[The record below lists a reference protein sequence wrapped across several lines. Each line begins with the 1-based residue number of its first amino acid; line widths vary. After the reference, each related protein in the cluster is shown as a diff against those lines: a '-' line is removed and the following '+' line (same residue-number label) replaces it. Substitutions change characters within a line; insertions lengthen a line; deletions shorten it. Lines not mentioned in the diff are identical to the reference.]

1 MPLNLPDKLPA
12 IELLKEENIFVI
24 DNSRATRQDI
34 RPLRIVILNLMPLK
48 ITTETDLV
56 RLLSNTPLQ
65 VEISFMKIKSH
76 TSKNTPIEHM
86 KAFYTDFDKM
96 RDEKYDG
103 MIITGAPVE
112 QMDFEEV
119 TYWDEITEIFDWA
132 RTHVTSTLYICWA
145 AQAGLYHHYGVP
157 KYPLDAKMFGIFAHR
172 TLQPLYPI
180 FRGFDDVFYV
190 PHSRHTEVRKED
202 ILKVP
207 GLTLLSESEEAGVYM
222 VMARNGREFFVTGH
236 SEYSPLTL
244 DTEYA
249 PKFGARAAAVNSL
262 EDIAALVAYAHLYNV
277 RIYVTVNTI
286 LKEEELAE
294 TEKMI
299 WELYRI
305 GVDALIVQD
314 MGITRLNLPPIP
326 LHGSTQMDNRTPEK
340 VRFLADAG
348 FRQVVLARELSL
360 QEIRRIHEACP
371 ETPLEVF
378 VHGALCVSYSGQCYV
393 SQACFGRSANRGEC
407 AQFCRL
413 PFSLVDADGKTIVRD
428 KHLLSLKDLN
438 QSEVLEDLL
447 DAGASSLK
455 IEGRLKD
462 VSYVKNVTAAYRSKL
477 DAIFARRK
485 EYVRASSGTC
495 RFDFTPRLDKSFSR
509 GFTHYFL
516 QGRDREISSF
526 DTPKSLGEEM
536 GTMKEQRGNYL
547 TVAGVKPFHNGD
559 GVCFLDEQ
567 GRLQGFRINRVDGN
581 KLYPAGDVPRIKP
594 RTRLFRNFDQ
604 EFERI
609 LARKSAERK
618 IGVGWELADTPS
630 GFALTAADED
640 GNRITLSFLYPKELA
655 RTPQSENLRTQLG
668 KLGNTPF
675 EVMPLGG
682 TDSPSA
688 TTAPAIAINLSQNW
702 FIPASVIADWRRQ
715 AIDKLTAA
723 RRITYRRELHVWKPT
738 RHSFP
743 ATSLT
748 YLGNVMNTAARS
760 FYQAHGVASVEPAY
774 EKQAVPEAVLM
785 FCKHCLRYSMGWCPT
800 YQKGHSPYREP
811 YYLVGTDGKRFRLTF
826 DCKNCQ
832 MKVSS

>member
-1 MPLNLPDKLPA
+1 MGSCAPFCGERNMMKQRK
-12 IELLKEENIFVI
+12 IELLAPAK
-24 DNSRATRQDI
+24 
-34 RPLRIVILNLMPLK
+34 NL
-48 ITTETDLV
+48 ECG
-56 RLLSNTPLQ
+56 
-65 VEISFMKIKSH
+65 
-76 TSKNTPIEHM
+76 IEAVNH
-86 KAFYTDFDKM
+86 
-96 RDEKYDG
+96 
-103 MIITGAPVE
+103 GADAV
-112 QMDFEEV
+112 
-119 TYWDEITEIFDWA
+119 
-132 RTHVTSTLYICWA
+132 YI
-145 AQAGLYHHYGVP
+145 G
-157 KYPLDAKMFGIFAHR
+157 
-172 TLQPLYPI
+172 
-180 FRGFDDVFYV
+180 
-190 PHSRHTEVRKED
+190 
-202 ILKVP
+202 
-207 GLTLLSESEEAGVYM
+207 
-222 VMARNGREFFVTGH
+222 
-236 SEYSPLTL
+236 
-244 DTEYA
+244 A

-477 DAIFARRK
+477 DAIFAHRK

-495 RFDFTPRLDKSFSR
+495 RFDFTPQLDKSFSR

-618 IGVGWELADTPS
+618 IGVGWELADTSS
-630 GFALTAADED
+630 GFALTVADED
-640 GNRITLSFLYPKELA
+640 GNRITLSFPYPKELA
-655 RTPQSENLRTQLG
+655 RTPQPENLRTQLG

-738 RHSFP
+738 RHRFP

>member
-1 MPLNLPDKLPA
+1 MGSCAPFCGERNMMKQRK
-12 IELLKEENIFVI
+12 IELLAPAK
-24 DNSRATRQDI
+24 
-34 RPLRIVILNLMPLK
+34 NL
-48 ITTETDLV
+48 ECG
-56 RLLSNTPLQ
+56 
-65 VEISFMKIKSH
+65 
-76 TSKNTPIEHM
+76 IEAVNH
-86 KAFYTDFDKM
+86 
-96 RDEKYDG
+96 
-103 MIITGAPVE
+103 GADAV
-112 QMDFEEV
+112 
-119 TYWDEITEIFDWA
+119 
-132 RTHVTSTLYICWA
+132 YI
-145 AQAGLYHHYGVP
+145 G
-157 KYPLDAKMFGIFAHR
+157 
-172 TLQPLYPI
+172 
-180 FRGFDDVFYV
+180 
-190 PHSRHTEVRKED
+190 
-202 ILKVP
+202 
-207 GLTLLSESEEAGVYM
+207 
-222 VMARNGREFFVTGH
+222 
-236 SEYSPLTL
+236 
-244 DTEYA
+244 A

-495 RFDFTPRLDKSFSR
+495 RFDFTPQLDKSFSR

-618 IGVGWELADTPS
+618 IGVGWELADTSS
-630 GFALTAADED
+630 GFALTVADED
-640 GNRITLSFLYPKELA
+640 GNRITLSFPYPKVLA
-655 RTPQSENLRTQLG
+655 RTPQPENLRTQLG

-738 RHSFP
+738 RHRFP